1 MKIKK
6 NARTIFVLPSRVIT
20 NSLAI
25 KIIHH
30 KLKKERIFF
39 TKKQISI
46 LIKEILQH
54 KKTHKHWKFL
64 ELCTKDGDIIVVEI

>member
-20 NSLAI
+20 NSLTI
-25 KIIHH
+25 NIIHH
-30 KLKKERIFF
+30 KLKKDRIFF

-46 LIKEILQH
+46 LIKEILQY
-54 KKTHKHWKFL
+54 KKTHKDWKFL

>member
-39 TKKQISI
+39 TKKQPHKISI
-46 LIKEILQH
+46 DDIPISMLLFYH
-54 KKTHKHWKFL
+54 KIR
-64 ELCTKDGDIIVVEI
+64 EM